1 LTFFYVSR
9 FEWSARGSGG
19 MADNRCF
26 SGGGKLDSKLDFIDW
41 IAVRN
46 LFELLQFCS
55 RRKFVPSRG
64 DIIQ

>member
-1 LTFFYVSR
+1 
-9 FEWSARGSGG
+9 